1 MSKVDGDRVFEIKG
15 GTSPEEEL
23 SFRCGAGIISYIGHV
38 VEALITSLVLELV
51 IMLFTKI
58 FHTTPETNN
67 TAFIFAFV
75 TIMTWKRRK

>member
-1 MSKVDGDRVFEIKG
+1 MIKFDGDRVFEIKC

-23 SFRCGAGIISYIGHV
+23 FKCGAVIISYIGHV
-38 VEALITSLVLELV
+38 VDALITSLVLELV

-58 FHTTPETNN
+58 FHTTPEANN
-67 TAFIFAFV
+67 TAFTVAFV